1 MKIEQLQFSQ
11 WAKND
16 EPKITLKYAIDEVAD
31 AEDEEDVLLYA
42 EANTPQQFAG
52 LYRNELSGEMIGPAE
67 WDITVIYGTTPPP
80 SWLQSGQSIAEW
92 SFSID
97 EQNVHYTNSLATV
110 SSYAATGTATDHKGA
125 VNVQADGTVDGYDST
140 ESALSWSETLYL
152 PWGMWGAT
160 YLAVLQ
166 ATCGRWNS
174 TTFRIW
180 APGELLLRRVR
191 GRPVGQSYVQIEFDF
206 STSPNVSGLT
216 VGDISGISK
225 RGWDLLWIEY
235 EPVEDTVAGTL
246 AGRPKHAYVE
256 QVKYSADFSNL
267 GLPDPFA

>member
-16 EPKITLKYAIDEVAD
+16 EPKITLKYAIDEVSD

-42 EANTPQQFAG
+42 EANTPVQFAS
-52 LYRNELSGEMIGPAE
+52 LYRNEITGDMVGPSE
-67 WDITVIYGTTPPP
+67 WDITVVYGTVPPP
-80 SWLQSGQSIAEW
+80 SWNSVQSVSEW

-97 EQNVHYTNSLATV
+97 EQTVHYTNSLATV
-110 SSYAATGTATDHKGA
+110 AGYAATGTATDHKGA
-125 VNVQADGTVDGYDST
+125 VNVQPDGTVDGYDTT

-152 PWGMWGAT
+152 PWGMWGPT

-166 ATCGRWNS
+166 ATAGRWNS
-174 TTFRIW
+174 TAFRIW

-191 GRPVGQSYVQIEFDF
+191 GRPVGQAYVQIEFDF
-206 STSPNVSGLT
+206 TTSANVSGLT
-216 VGDISGISK
+216 VGEITGIDK

-235 EPVEDTVAGTL
+235 EPVEDATAKAI
-246 AGRPKHAYVE
+246 AGRPKHVYVE
-256 QVKYSADFSNL
+256 QVKYSADFHSL
-267 GLPDPFA
+267 LLPDPFA